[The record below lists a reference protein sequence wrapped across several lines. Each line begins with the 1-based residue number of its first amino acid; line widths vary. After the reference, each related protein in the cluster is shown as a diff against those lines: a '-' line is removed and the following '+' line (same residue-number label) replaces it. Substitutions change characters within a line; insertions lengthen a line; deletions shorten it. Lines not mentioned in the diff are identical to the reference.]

1 MFIYRWKCE
10 AIDSAIE
17 GDNIVH
23 GIVVAENYYDAM
35 NRVFRYMANN
45 KEENI
50 LNISLENYCTDII
63 AMPEELMNKVDDEVI
78 W

>member
-1 MFIYRWKCE
+1 MYIYRWKCE

-17 GDNIVH
+17 GDNVIH

-35 NRVFRYMANN
+35 DRVFLYMANN

-50 LNISLENYCTDII
+50 ISVSLENYCTDII
-63 AMPEELMNKVDDEVI
+63 AMPEELMNKVDNEVI

>member
-35 NRVFRYMANN
+35 DRVFLYMANN
-45 KEENI
+45 KEKNI
-50 LNISLENYCTDII
+50 LSVSLENYCTDII
-63 AMPEELMNKVDDEVI
+63 AMPEELMNKVDNEVI

>member
-10 AIDSAIE
+10 AIDSIE

-23 GIVVAENYYDAM
+23 GIVVARNYSDAM